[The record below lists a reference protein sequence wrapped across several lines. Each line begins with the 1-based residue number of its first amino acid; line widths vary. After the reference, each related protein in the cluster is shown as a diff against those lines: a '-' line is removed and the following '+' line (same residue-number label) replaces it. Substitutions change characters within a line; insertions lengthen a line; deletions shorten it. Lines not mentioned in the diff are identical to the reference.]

1 MSAITL
7 LLPFGGALVG
17 ALGFYT
23 DVAWVF
29 WIGVALCGLN
39 EFLNAASGVYRFPF
53 IALSCVVVGILAT
66 SPWFVGAGLGL
77 LAAGA
82 LDGASELFGRSH

>member
-1 MSAITL
+1 MSLVTL
-7 LLPFGGALVG
+7 LPIGGAVIG
-17 ALGFYT
+17 ALGFYAES
-23 DVAWVF
+23 AWMF

-39 EFLNAASGVYRFPF
+39 EFLNTASGVSRFPF
-53 IALSCVVVGILAT
+53 IAIACIVVGALSA

-82 LDGASELFGRSH
+82 LDGASELLGRSR